1 MKIILF
7 DIDGTLVKA
16 GGAGARAL
24 NHAVEAMT
32 GHPKACDSVQLQG
45 ATDKS
50 NFENAFKA
58 GKGRKPTRKELAE
71 LTGKYVARLP
81 VEVSASVKAG
91 KYSKVKGVESF
102 IMKLLGLPG
111 IMIGLGT
118 GNLKD
123 GAFIKLEPS
132 GLLKHFAFGGYG
144 CDSHLRSE
152 VLEKAVERAGK
163 LAKAAISPGEVFVIG
178 DTHRDVE
185 AAKAAGYH
193 SGVVMDGFGDPRAL
207 MRSNPELMARDFSD
221 IKPWL
226 IWLGLKKDPRGI
238 SRGTYICPDS
248 PIEHAHYGR
257 TGMDLND
264 IEIGIQRLRAE
275 KNKITGGK
283 RPSIIT
289 RKKK

>member
-24 NHAVEAMT
+24 DHAVKGMT
-32 GHPKACDSVQLQG
+32 GHPKACDSIQLQG
-45 ATDKS
+45 ATDKT

-58 GKGRKPTRKELAE
+58 GKGRKPNKKELAE
-71 LTGKYVARLP
+71 LTSKYVARLP
-81 VEVSASVKAG
+81 LEVSASVKAN
-91 KYSKVKGVESF
+91 KYFKLKGVEKF
-102 IMKLLGLPG
+102 LVKLSALPG
-111 IMIGLGT
+111 VMVGLGT

-132 GLLKHFAFGGYG
+132 GLMKHFAFGGFG
-144 CDSHLRSE
+144 CDSHHRSE
-152 VLEKAVERAGK
+152 VLEKAVERAAK
-163 LAKAAISPGEVFVIG
+163 LAGTGIKPGEVFVIG

-185 AAKAAGYH
+185 AAKEAGYH
-193 SGVVMDGFGDPRAL
+193 SGVVMDGFGEPRAL
-207 MRSNPELMARDFSD
+207 MRSNPELMAKDFSD
-221 IKPWL
+221 LRPWF
-226 IWLGLKKDPRGI
+226 IWLGLEKDPRGV

-264 IEIGIQRLRAE
+264 IEIGIARLRAE
-275 KNKITGGK
+275 KNKITGVKKPTG
-283 RPSIIT
+283 
-289 RKKK
+289 RKK